1 MRQTGKG
8 QRSGR
13 NRGAGTFAE
22 RVIAFNQSLSLDAT
36 LPDGIRVMNPFRED
50 DFALTASSEF
60 YRKYYNDNNPRH
72 FILGINP
79 GRFGG
84 GLTGV
89 PFTDPKRLRD
99 RCGIDA
105 YHGPDAH
112 EPSSVFVY
120 EVIRRYGGEEA
131 FYRDFYINSISPLG
145 FTAPG
150 KRGGEVNCNYY
161 DRRDLADAVTPF
173 MVDSLR
179 RQIDFGIDTRTGIC
193 LGLGKNAR
201 FIEKLNATHQF
212 FGAIFP
218 LKHPRYI
225 IQYKSKSLDAYAD
238 KYVATLRSVAA
249 AG

>member
-1 MRQTGKG
+1 MKPLGP
-8 QRSGR
+8 GR
-13 NRGAGTFAE
+13 RPGRKRGAGTFADN
-22 RVIAFNQSLSLDAT
+22 VIAFNQSLSLDAT
-36 LPDGIRVMNPFRED
+36 LPDGIRAMNPFRED
-50 DFALTASSEF
+50 RDALAASSAF
-60 YRKYYNDNNPRH
+60 YRKYYNDANPRH
-72 FILGINP
+72 LILGINP

-131 FYRDFYINSISPLG
+131 FYRDFYINSISSLG

-161 DRRDLADAVTPF
+161 DRRDLEEAVTPF
-173 MVDSLR
+173 MVDSLW
-179 RQIDFGIDTRTGIC
+179 RQIEFGIDTRSCVC

-201 FIEKLNATHQF
+201 FVEKLNKTHHF
-212 FGAIFP
+212 FETILP
-218 LKHPRYI
+218 LEHPRYI

-238 KYVATLRSVAA
+238 KYVATLRSVM
-249 AG
+249 AGG